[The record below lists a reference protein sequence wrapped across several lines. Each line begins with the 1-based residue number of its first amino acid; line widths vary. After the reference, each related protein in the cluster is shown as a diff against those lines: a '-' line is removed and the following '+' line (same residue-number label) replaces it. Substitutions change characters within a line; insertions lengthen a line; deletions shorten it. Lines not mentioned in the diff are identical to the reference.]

1 MSPNYRTIKAF
12 PLSTQ
17 ASFEAD
23 CLWKETAGEYPRVRE
38 KRKGE
43 QNVKTAQLK
52 SSKKSVAIW
61 GVTASL
67 LLVATIL
74 PAANALEISLP
85 SVVEVEAIS
94 SSAIIENSD
103 ATASLLA
110 DEDLAATASGA
121 IFSSDLALVSS
132 VSRQVELAR
141 SPLGA
146 KKVAKS
152 ILLNEYGFSEKEY
165 KCLNSL
171 WTKESN
177 WNYKARNKN
186 SGAHGIPQALPASK
200 MNVVST
206 DWRTNPV
213 TQIRWGLRYISI
225 RYETPCKALAK
236 HKRSNY
242 Y

>member
-1 MSPNYRTIKAF
+1 MKSA
-12 PLSTQ
+12 L
-17 ASFEAD
+17 
-23 CLWKETAGEYPRVRE
+23 L
-38 KRKGE
+38 KR
-43 QNVKTAQLK
+43 
-52 SSKKSVAIW
+52 SKKSVAIW
-61 GVTASL
+61 GVSASL

-74 PAANALEISLP
+74 PAANALEISAP
-85 SVVEVEAIS
+85 STLEQDSPQSA
-94 SSAIIENSD
+94 AIIEPD
-103 ATASLLA
+103 EASVSLFA
-110 DEDLAATASGA
+110 EDDLAATASGA

-141 SPLGA
+141 TPLGA

-165 KCLNSL
+165 KCLNRL
-171 WTKESN
+171 WTKESH
-177 WNYKARNKN
+177 WNYKARNKS
-186 SGAHGIPQALPASK
+186 SGAHGIAQALPASK

>member
-1 MSPNYRTIKAF
+1 MSTLKKK
-12 PLSTQ
+12 LT
-17 ASFEAD
+17 
-23 CLWKETAGEYPRVRE
+23 
-38 KRKGE
+38 RKSLA
-43 QNVKTAQLK
+43 V
-52 SSKKSVAIW
+52 W
-61 GVTASL
+61 GVSASL
-67 LLVATIL
+67 LLVATVL
-74 PAANALEISLP
+74 PEASALEVALVSQVEIDP
-85 SVVEVEAIS
+85 IKTASVVEP
-94 SSAIIENSD
+94 
-103 ATASLLA
+103 ATTAAVLFN
-110 DEDLAATASGA
+110 EDDLSATASGA
-121 IFSSDLALVSS
+121 IFSSELALVSS
-132 VSRQVELAR
+132 VSRQVEMAR
-141 SPLGA
+141 TALGA

-152 ILLNEYGFSEKEY
+152 ILLDEYGFSEKEY
-165 KCLNSL
+165 KCLNIL

-186 SGAHGIPQALPASK
+186 SGAHGIAQALPASK

>member
-1 MSPNYRTIKAF
+1 MKPVF
-12 PLSTQ
+12 
-17 ASFEAD
+17 
-23 CLWKETAGEYPRVRE
+23 
-38 KRKGE
+38 
-43 QNVKTAQLK
+43 KTAK
-52 SSKKSVAIW
+52 SIAIL
-61 GVTASL
+61 GVSSSL
-67 LLVATIL
+67 LLIATLL
-74 PAANALEISLP
+74 PTANALEMSLT
-85 SVVEVEAIS
+85 STVEVEAPK
-94 SSAIIENSD
+94 A
-103 ATASLLA
+103 ASIVEPETVAALFG
-110 DEDLAATASGA
+110 EDDLTATASGA
-121 IFSSDLALVSS
+121 IFSTQLALVSA

-141 SPLGA
+141 TPLGA

-152 ILLNEYGFSEKEY
+152 ILMDEYGFAEKEY
-165 KCLNSL
+165 KCLNQL

-186 SGAHGIPQALPASK
+186 SGAHGIPQALPATK

-225 RYETPCKALAK
+225 RYETPCKALSK

>member
-1 MSPNYRTIKAF
+1 M
-12 PLSTQ
+12 
-17 ASFEAD
+17 
-23 CLWKETAGEYPRVRE
+23 
-38 KRKGE
+38 
-43 QNVKTAQLK
+43 KTAQQK
-52 SSKKSVAIW
+52 RSKKSVAIW

-74 PAANALEISLP
+74 PAANALEISVP
-85 SVVEVEAIS
+85 TTVEIEAAKS
-94 SSAIIENSD
+94 AAIIETPDS
-103 ATASLLA
+103 TAPLLA
-110 DEDLAATASGA
+110 EDDLSATASGA
-121 IFSSDLALVSS
+121 IFSSELALVSS

>member
-1 MSPNYRTIKAF
+1 M
-12 PLSTQ
+12 
-17 ASFEAD
+17 
-23 CLWKETAGEYPRVRE
+23 
-38 KRKGE
+38 KRKL
-43 QNVKTAQLK
+43 LK
-52 SSKKSVAIW
+52 NSKNSVAIW

-74 PAANALEISLP
+74 PAASALESATPATVEHDSAKSGSIVEPAES
-85 SVVEVEAIS
+85 SV
-94 SSAIIENSD
+94 
-103 ATASLLA
+103 SLLA
-110 DEDLAATASGA
+110 EDDLAATASGA

-132 VSRQVELAR
+132 ASRQVELAR

-146 KKVAKS
+146 KRVAKS
-152 ILLNEYGFSEKEY
+152 ILLDEYGFSEKEY

-171 WTKESN
+171 WTKESH
-177 WNYKARNKN
+177 WNYKARNKS
-186 SGAHGIPQALPASK
+186 SGAHGIAQALPASK

>member
-1 MSPNYRTIKAF
+1 
-12 PLSTQ
+12 
-17 ASFEAD
+17 
-23 CLWKETAGEYPRVRE
+23 
-38 KRKGE
+38 
-43 QNVKTAQLK
+43 VKSALLK

-61 GVTASL
+61 GVSASL

-74 PAANALEISLP
+74 PAASALETTLP
-85 SVVEVEAIS
+85 STLEQDSTKSAAVVEPDQAAV
-94 SSAIIENSD
+94 
-103 ATASLLA
+103 SLLA
-110 DEDLAATASGA
+110 EDDLAATASGA

-141 SPLGA
+141 TPLGA

-186 SGAHGIPQALPASK
+186 SGAHGIAQALPASK

>member
-1 MSPNYRTIKAF
+1 M
-12 PLSTQ
+12 
-17 ASFEAD
+17 E
-23 CLWKETAGEYPRVRE
+23 
-38 KRKGE
+38 GE
-43 QNVKTAQLK
+43 QIVKTALLQ

-61 GVTASL
+61 GATASL

-74 PAANALEISLP
+74 PAASALEIAAP
-85 SVVEVEAIS
+85 STVELDSTKGAAIVEPA
-94 SSAIIENSD
+94 
-103 ATASLLA
+103 ATAASIFSE
-110 DEDLAATASGA
+110 DDLAATASGA
-121 IFSSDLALVSS
+121 IFSSDMALVSS
-132 VSRQVELAR
+132 ASRQVELAR
-141 SPLGA
+141 TPLGA

-171 WTKESN
+171 WNKESH

-186 SGAHGIPQALPASK
+186 SGAHGIAQALPASK

-236 HKRSNY
+236 HNRSNY

>member
-1 MSPNYRTIKAF
+1 M
-12 PLSTQ
+12 
-17 ASFEAD
+17 
-23 CLWKETAGEYPRVRE
+23 
-38 KRKGE
+38 
-43 QNVKTAQLK
+43 KTALLK

-74 PAANALEISLP
+74 PAANALEISV
-85 SVVEVEAIS
+85 SSTVELDSAKS
-94 SSAIIENSD
+94 AAIIEPAES
-103 ATASLLA
+103 TVSMFS
-110 DEDLAATASGA
+110 EDDLTATASGA

-132 VSRQVELAR
+132 ASRQVELAR
-141 SPLGA
+141 TPLGA

-171 WTKESN
+171 WNKESH

-186 SGAHGIPQALPASK
+186 SGAHGIAQALPASK

-236 HKRSNY
+236 HNRSNY

>member
-1 MSPNYRTIKAF
+1 
-12 PLSTQ
+12 
-17 ASFEAD
+17 
-23 CLWKETAGEYPRVRE
+23 
-38 KRKGE
+38 
-43 QNVKTAQLK
+43 VKSAIVK

-61 GVTASL
+61 GVSASL

-74 PAANALEISLP
+74 PAASALETALP
-85 SVVEVEAIS
+85 STLEQDSTRTA
-94 SSAIIENSD
+94 AIIEPD
-103 ATASLLA
+103 EASVSLFA
-110 DEDLAATASGA
+110 EDDLAATASGA

-141 SPLGA
+141 TPVGA

-171 WTKESN
+171 WTKESH
-177 WNYKARNKN
+177 WNYKARNKS
-186 SGAHGIPQALPASK
+186 SGAHGIAQALPASK

>member
-1 MSPNYRTIKAF
+1 M
-12 PLSTQ
+12 
-17 ASFEAD
+17 
-23 CLWKETAGEYPRVRE
+23 
-38 KRKGE
+38 
-43 QNVKTAQLK
+43 
-52 SSKKSVAIW
+52 
-61 GVTASL
+61 L
-67 LLVATIL
+67 LAATVL
-74 PAANALEISLP
+74 PTANALESTTDSVVVIDTPKSV
-85 SVVEVEAIS
+85 SVVEPTDPS
-94 SSAIIENSD
+94 
-103 ATASLLA
+103 TSLFA
-110 DEDLAATASGA
+110 EDDLSATASGA
-121 IFSSDLALVSS
+121 IFSSELALVSA

-141 SPLGA
+141 TPLGA

-152 ILLNEYGFSEKEY
+152 ILLNEYGFSEREY

-171 WTKESN
+171 WTKESH
-177 WNYKARNKN
+177 WNYKARNSR
-186 SGAHGIPQALPASK
+186 SGAHGIAQALPASK

>member
-1 MSPNYRTIKAF
+1 M
-12 PLSTQ
+12 
-17 ASFEAD
+17 E
-23 CLWKETAGEYPRVRE
+23 
-38 KRKGE
+38 GE
-43 QNVKTAQLK
+43 QNVKTALFK
-52 SSKKSVAIW
+52 RSKKSVAIW
-61 GVTASL
+61 GVTAAL

-74 PAANALEISLP
+74 PTANALEIAAP
-85 SVVEVEAIS
+85 SEVELDVTKS
-94 SSAIIENSD
+94 SEIVEPVASAAQLFDEN
-103 ATASLLA
+103 
-110 DEDLAATASGA
+110 DLAATASGA
-121 IFSSDLALVSS
+121 IFSSELALVST

-141 SPLGA
+141 TPMGA

-152 ILLNEYGFSEKEY
+152 ILINEYGFSEKEY
-165 KCLNSL
+165 KCLNTL
-171 WTKESN
+171 WTKESH
-177 WNYKARNKN
+177 WNYKARNKS
-186 SGAHGIPQALPASK
+186 SGAHGIAQALPASK

>member
-1 MSPNYRTIKAF
+1 
-12 PLSTQ
+12 
-17 ASFEAD
+17 
-23 CLWKETAGEYPRVRE
+23 
-38 KRKGE
+38 
-43 QNVKTAQLK
+43 VKSALLK

-74 PAANALEISLP
+74 PAANALEMEVPSLA
-85 SVVEVEAIS
+85 EIETAA
-94 SSAIIENSD
+94 SSAIVEPTDS
-103 ATASLLA
+103 TAALLA
-110 DEDLAATASGA
+110 EDDLAATASGA
-121 IFSSDLALVSS
+121 IFSSDLALVST

-141 SPLGA
+141 TPLGA

-152 ILLNEYGFSEKEY
+152 ILLDEYGFSEKEY

>member
-1 MSPNYRTIKAF
+1 MKSA
-12 PLSTQ
+12 L
-17 ASFEAD
+17 
-23 CLWKETAGEYPRVRE
+23 
-38 KRKGE
+38 
-43 QNVKTAQLK
+43 LK

-61 GVTASL
+61 GVSASL
-67 LLVATIL
+67 LLVATLL
-74 PAANALEISLP
+74 PAASALETSLP
-85 SVVEVEAIS
+85 STLEQDSTKSA
-94 SSAIIENSD
+94 AIIEPD
-103 ATASLLA
+103 EASVSLFSE
-110 DEDLAATASGA
+110 DDLAATASGA

-141 SPLGA
+141 TPLGA

-165 KCLNSL
+165 KCLNRL
-171 WTKESN
+171 WTKESH
-177 WNYKARNKN
+177 WNYKARNKI

-200 MNVVST
+200 MNVIST

>member
-1 MSPNYRTIKAF
+1 MKSA
-12 PLSTQ
+12 L
-17 ASFEAD
+17 
-23 CLWKETAGEYPRVRE
+23 
-38 KRKGE
+38 
-43 QNVKTAQLK
+43 LK

-61 GVTASL
+61 GVSASL
-67 LLVATIL
+67 LLVATLL
-74 PAANALEISLP
+74 PAASALEISLP
-85 SVVEVEAIS
+85 STLEQDSTKSA
-94 SSAIIENSD
+94 AIIEPD
-103 ATASLLA
+103 EASVSLFA
-110 DEDLAATASGA
+110 EDDLAATASGA

-141 SPLGA
+141 TPLGA
-146 KKVAKS
+146 KKVTKS

-165 KCLNSL
+165 KCLNRL
-171 WTKESN
+171 WTKESH
-177 WNYKARNKN
+177 WNYKARNKI

-200 MNVVST
+200 MNVIST

>member
-1 MSPNYRTIKAF
+1 MKSAI
-12 PLSTQ
+12 
-17 ASFEAD
+17 
-23 CLWKETAGEYPRVRE
+23 V
-38 KRKGE
+38 
-43 QNVKTAQLK
+43 K

-61 GVTASL
+61 GVSASL
-67 LLVATIL
+67 LLVATLL
-74 PAANALEISLP
+74 PAASALETSLP
-85 SVVEVEAIS
+85 STLEQDSTKSA
-94 SSAIIENSD
+94 AIIEPD
-103 ATASLLA
+103 EASVSLFA
-110 DEDLAATASGA
+110 DDDLAATASGA

-132 VSRQVELAR
+132 ASRQVELAR
-141 SPLGA
+141 TPLGA

-165 KCLNSL
+165 KCLNRL
-171 WTKESN
+171 WTKESH

-186 SGAHGIPQALPASK
+186 SGAHGIAQALPASK

>member
-1 MSPNYRTIKAF
+1 M
-12 PLSTQ
+12 
-17 ASFEAD
+17 
-23 CLWKETAGEYPRVRE
+23 
-38 KRKGE
+38 KR
-43 QNVKTAQLK
+43 ALLK

-61 GVTASL
+61 GVTSSL

-74 PAANALEISLP
+74 PAANALEIALP
-85 SVVEVEAIS
+85 SAIEIEAAQ
-94 SSAIIENSD
+94 SSAIVEPTDS
-103 ATASLLA
+103 TASLLA
-110 DEDLAATASGA
+110 EDDLSATASGA

-141 SPLGA
+141 TPLGA

-152 ILLNEYGFSEKEY
+152 ILLDEYGFSEKEY

>member
-1 MSPNYRTIKAF
+1 M
-12 PLSTQ
+12 
-17 ASFEAD
+17 E
-23 CLWKETAGEYPRVRE
+23 
-38 KRKGE
+38 GE
-43 QNVKTAQLK
+43 QTVKTTTLR
-52 SSKKSVAIW
+52 SSKKLVAIW
-61 GVTASL
+61 GVATSV

-74 PAANALEISLP
+74 PAANALETALP
-85 SVVEVEAIS
+85 SAIEIEATQ
-94 SSAIIENSD
+94 SSAIVEPTDS
-103 ATASLLA
+103 TAALLA
-110 DEDLAATASGA
+110 EDDLSATASGA

-141 SPLGA
+141 TPLGA

-152 ILLNEYGFSEKEY
+152 ILLDEYGFSEKEY

-171 WTKESN
+171 WTKESH
-177 WNYKARNKN
+177 WNYKARNKS
-186 SGAHGIPQALPASK
+186 SGAHGIAQALPASK

>member
-1 MSPNYRTIKAF
+1 
-12 PLSTQ
+12 
-17 ASFEAD
+17 
-23 CLWKETAGEYPRVRE
+23 
-38 KRKGE
+38 
-43 QNVKTAQLK
+43 VKSAIVK

-61 GVTASL
+61 GVSASL

-74 PAANALEISLP
+74 PAASALETSLP
-85 SVVEVEAIS
+85 STLEQDSTRTA
-94 SSAIIENSD
+94 AIIEPD
-103 ATASLLA
+103 EASVSLFA
-110 DEDLAATASGA
+110 EDDLAATASGA

-141 SPLGA
+141 TPLGA

-171 WTKESN
+171 WTKESH
-177 WNYKARNKN
+177 WNYKARNKS
-186 SGAHGIPQALPASK
+186 SGAHGIAQALPASK

>member
-1 MSPNYRTIKAF
+1 
-12 PLSTQ
+12 
-17 ASFEAD
+17 
-23 CLWKETAGEYPRVRE
+23 
-38 KRKGE
+38 
-43 QNVKTAQLK
+43 VKSALLK

-61 GVTASL
+61 GVSASL
-67 LLVATIL
+67 LLVATLL
-74 PAANALEISLP
+74 PAASALETSLP
-85 SVVEVEAIS
+85 STLEQDSTKNA
-94 SSAIIENSD
+94 AIIEPD
-103 ATASLLA
+103 EASVSLFA
-110 DEDLAATASGA
+110 EDDLAATASGA

-141 SPLGA
+141 TPLGA

-165 KCLNSL
+165 KCLNRL
-171 WTKESN
+171 WTKESH

-200 MNVVST
+200 MNVIST

>member
-1 MSPNYRTIKAF
+1 MKSAI
-12 PLSTQ
+12 
-17 ASFEAD
+17 
-23 CLWKETAGEYPRVRE
+23 V
-38 KRKGE
+38 
-43 QNVKTAQLK
+43 K

-61 GVTASL
+61 GVCASL

-74 PAANALEISLP
+74 PAASALEIAVPSTVEQDSPKSAAILEPDEASVSLFA
-85 SVVEVEAIS
+85 E
-94 SSAIIENSD
+94 D
-103 ATASLLA
+103 
-110 DEDLAATASGA
+110 DLAATASGA

-141 SPLGA
+141 TPLGA

>member
-1 MSPNYRTIKAF
+1 MKPHLRLIAYGNKQQVNTWGYEVEPREVTTEKKGVGLMKSIAKKLPTKPFVIVA
-12 PLSTQ
+12 LS
-17 ASFEAD
+17 ASM
-23 CLWKETAGEYPRVRE
+23 
-38 KRKGE
+38 
-43 QNVKTAQLK
+43 
-52 SSKKSVAIW
+52 
-61 GVTASL
+61 

-74 PAANALEISLP
+74 PSASGLELSP
-85 SVVEVEAIS
+85 
-94 SSAIIENSD
+94 
-103 ATASLLA
+103 ASLVEIEATKSAAILEPA
-110 DEDLAATASGA
+110 DSAVSFVAEEDLIATASGA
-121 IFSSDLALVSS
+121 IFSADLALVSA

-141 SPLGA
+141 TPYGA
-146 KKVAKS
+146 KKVARS
-152 ILLNEYGFSEKEY
+152 ILLDEYGFAEKEY

-171 WTKESN
+171 WTQESN
-177 WNYKARNKN
+177 WNYKARNKS

-200 MNVVST
+200 MSVVST

>member
-1 MSPNYRTIKAF
+1 MKA
-12 PLSTQ
+12 
-17 ASFEAD
+17 
-23 CLWKETAGEYPRVRE
+23 V
-38 KRKGE
+38 
-43 QNVKTAQLK
+43 
-52 SSKKSVAIW
+52 SKKAKSISIL
-61 GVTASL
+61 GVSSSL
-67 LLVATIL
+67 LLIATLL
-74 PAANALEISLP
+74 PTANALEMSLT
-85 SVVEVEAIS
+85 STVEVEAPK
-94 SSAIIENSD
+94 SASIVEPETV
-103 ATASLLA
+103 AALFG
-110 DEDLAATASGA
+110 EDDLTATASGA
-121 IFSSDLALVSS
+121 IFSTQMALVSA

-141 SPLGA
+141 TPLGA

-152 ILLNEYGFSEKEY
+152 ILMDEYGFAEKEY
-165 KCLNSL
+165 KCLNQL

-186 SGAHGIPQALPASK
+186 SGAHGIAQALPATK

-225 RYETPCKALAK
+225 RYETPCKALSK

>member
-1 MSPNYRTIKAF
+1 M
-12 PLSTQ
+12 
-17 ASFEAD
+17 
-23 CLWKETAGEYPRVRE
+23 
-38 KRKGE
+38 
-43 QNVKTAQLK
+43 KTAMIN
-52 SSKKSVAIW
+52 SSKKLVAIW
-61 GVTASL
+61 GVTTSV

-74 PAANALEISLP
+74 PAANALETALP
-85 SVVEVEAIS
+85 SMIEIEAAA
-94 SSAIIENSD
+94 SSAIVDPADS
-103 ATASLLA
+103 TAALLA
-110 DEDLAATASGA
+110 EDDLSATASGA

-141 SPLGA
+141 TPLGA

-152 ILLNEYGFSEKEY
+152 ILLDEYGFSEKEY